1 MPSPFPGM
9 NPYIERPDVW
19 NDFHD
24 SFIPAA
30 REVLIPQI
38 QPRYFV
44 RIEEHLF
51 ITEPPAKERF
61 ALGRPDLSVHPA
73 PGVSAGAGGGLAVAA
88 PASVGMPV
96 IVEEERLPYLE
107 IHDRDRNE
115 VVAVVELLS
124 PANKATGPHRDHYL
138 AKVRRILASRAT
150 FVEID
155 LLRAG
160 PKMPWADLP
169 ECDYYA
175 IVSRHAA
182 RANGNPRAGL
192 WPLRVRDPLPTISI
206 PLRPGEPEPTLDLQA
221 ILHRIYDAAGYQMFL
236 YQSDPEPP
244 LSPADAVWAAQL
256 LNPPAPPT

>member
-9 NPYIERPDVW
+9 NPYIERPDVL
-19 NDFHD
+19 NDFRR

-30 REVLIPQI
+30 RESLVPQI
-38 QPRYFV
+38 HLHYYI
-44 RIEEHLF
+44 RIENHHFTNEV
-51 ITEPPAKERF
+51 P
-61 ALGRPDLSVHPA
+61 VH
-73 PGVSAGAGGGLAVAA
+73 
-88 PASVGMPV
+88 
-96 IVEEERLPYLE
+96 ERLPYLE

-138 AKVRRILASRAT
+138 AKVRRILASRAA

-182 RANGNPRAGL
+182 RANGNPRADL
-192 WPLRVRDPLPTISI
+192 WPLRVRDPLPTIPI
-206 PLRPGEPEPTLDLQA
+206 PLRPGEAEPTLDIQA
-221 ILHRIYDAAGYQMFL
+221 ILHRIYDAAGYAMFL
-236 YQSDPEPP
+236 YRTDPDPP
-244 LSPADAVWAAQL
+244 LSSADAVWAAQI
-256 LNPPAPPT
+256 LNPPAAPT